1 MRSLECSMPNKW
13 CKRENNST
21 SNIYVLGRAT
31 TRELGK
37 SDFTQRARVCAMVG
51 LPTSSAC
58 ENCELEYLVHL
69 QNLTW
74 SKCVAQHA
82 HLPLNDLLI
91 LPVHQT
97 VVEED

>member
-1 MRSLECSMPNKW
+1 MRSLECSMPNNG
-13 CKRENNST
+13 CKRENNSA

-31 TRELGK
+31 TCELAK
-37 SDFTQRARVCAMVG
+37 RNFTQRARVCAMVG
-51 LPTSSAC
+51 LPTSGAC
-58 ENCELEYLVHL
+58 ENRELENLVHL
-69 QNLTW
+69 QNLTR